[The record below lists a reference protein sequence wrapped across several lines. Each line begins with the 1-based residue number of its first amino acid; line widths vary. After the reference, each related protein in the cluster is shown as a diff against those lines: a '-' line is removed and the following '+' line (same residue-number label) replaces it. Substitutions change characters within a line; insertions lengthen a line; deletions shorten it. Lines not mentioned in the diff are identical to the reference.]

1 MSGCC
6 DNVVLQEE
14 AEADL
19 HRWLRSVIWALSG
32 DSPYG
37 TWMEQL
43 SSASGSLLLDTIP
56 EPPSASLAV
65 PWMSEADLD
74 YMAEQFAHNG
84 LFGPI
89 AWYQNFGEWY
99 EISEALD
106 DPAHRQRF
114 EMPAA
119 FLYGGDSHIMRFDPN
134 WEEEMPRYFDD
145 MQMCTFS
152 SSVYPSDRELP
163 MNSLSGLAPKRCWR
177 HLTLCYS

>member
-1 MSGCC
+1 MM
-6 DNVVLQEE
+6 LQAE

-19 HRWLRSVIWALSG
+19 HRWLGSVIWALSG

-43 SSASGSLLLDTIP
+43 SSASGSMLLDTIP
-56 EPPSASLAV
+56 EPPGAPLSV

-74 YMAEQFAHNG
+74 YMADQFARNG

-89 AWYQNFGEWY
+89 AWYRNFGEWY

-106 DPAHRQRF
+106 DPAQPQKQRF
-114 EMPAA
+114 VMPAA
-119 FLYGGDSHIMRFDPN
+119 FLYGSDSDIMRFDPN

-145 MQMCTFS
+145 LRMCTCCRVVICFD
-152 SSVYPSDRELP
+152 VCPRAADEQP
-163 MNSLSGLAPKRCWR
+163 
-177 HLTLCYS
+177 

>member
-1 MSGCC
+1 MT
-6 DNVVLQEE
+6 LQEE

-19 HRWLRSVIWALSG
+19 HRWLGSVIWALSG

-43 SSASGSLLLDTIP
+43 GSASGSLLLDTIP
-56 EPPSASLAV
+56 EPPGAPLAV

-74 YMAEQFAHNG
+74 YMVDQFGKNG

-89 AWYQNFGEWY
+89 AWYRNFGEWY

-106 DPAHRQRF
+106 DPAQPQQQRF

-119 FLYGGDSHIMRFDPN
+119 FLYGSDSDIMRFDPN
-134 WEEEMPRYFDD
+134 WEDEMPRYFDD
-145 MQMCTFS
+145 MRMCTSPRSFN
-152 SSVYPSDRELP
+152 L
-163 MNSLSGLAPKRCWR
+163 LSASCR
-177 HLTLCYS
+177 